1 MEKRKDDCWLTQL
14 FEFFREMLPTVSQS
28 CLTIYDEKN
37 NIREGYGEIFLGC

>member
-1 MEKRKDDCWLTQL
+1 MTVGLHNYL
-14 FEFFREMLPTVSQS
+14 SFFREMLPTVSQS